1 MRADLQQPASGQK
14 ALNHREFWSLLLGGW
29 AAVITVFSSPYYVQ
43 GAYYATQFLSYSY
56 YAMCLTL
63 VLLWYRT
70 RLNHPNNHYQTGMF
84 LTIALSALSMSFLII
99 QSERIITWALSH
111 NQTFNGLL
119 QLNHHYDLISNAQWS
134 RGAQLILFQ
143 MSWLAALIGVRQ
155 IKMAYRES
163 LQFLGLTQN
172 LHQALFR
179 IRAGY
184 VGEGFIADTLNCI
197 ATSAQNGNE
206 DAEAM
211 VEHLGELVRY
221 ALETSQ
227 SEKVTLDMETH
238 TLGIYL
244 ELFEQVLATK
254 ENITKD
260 ATKNETKNA
269 TPRCQIDIIKPLKDS
284 KVLPMS
290 ILGLVAH
297 VLGYLSPALTA
308 PNDWFISIALKQY
321 EDRLQTC
328 ILYQPGSKLLLER
341 LAEDAAALDN
351 TVLDSMRFRLE
362 QAYPGGSYIELVHD
376 KHLQIQLTVP
386 NIK

>member
-1 MRADLQQPASGQK
+1 MQADLLQNSSGQK
-14 ALNHREFWSLLLGGW
+14 ALNYKEFWPLLLGGW

-56 YAMCLTL
+56 YAMCLTFI
-63 VLLWYRT
+63 LLWYRQ
-70 RLNHPNNHYQTGMF
+70 RLNRRNNHYQASVF
-84 LTIALSALSMSFLII
+84 LSIGLSALSVSFVII

-111 NQTFNGLL
+111 SHMLNSLL
-119 QLNHHYDLISNAQWS
+119 QLDHHYRIISDGQWS

-143 MSWLAALIGVRQ
+143 VSWLAALVGVKQ
-155 IKMAYRES
+155 IKLAYRES

-184 VGEGFIADTLNCI
+184 VGEGFIADTLDCI
-197 ATSAQNGNE
+197 AKSAQNHSE
-206 DAEAM
+206 DAESM
-211 VEHLGELVRY
+211 VENLGELVRY

-227 SEKVTLDMETH
+227 SAKVKLDLETRA
-238 TLGIYL
+238 LGIYL
-244 ELFEQVLATK
+244 ELFDQVFTNTESAST
-254 ENITKD
+254 ESAN
-260 ATKNETKNA
+260 
-269 TPRCQIDIIKPLKDS
+269 PRCQINIVKPLQDS

-297 VLGYLSPALTA
+297 VLGHLSPALTA
-308 PNDWFISIALKQY
+308 PNDWFITITLEQD
-321 EDRLQTC
+321 EDRLQTR
-328 ILYQPGSKLLLER
+328 IIYHPGSEFLIER

-351 TVLDSMRFRLE
+351 AVLDSMRFRLE

-376 KHLQIQLTVP
+376 KHLQILLTVP
-386 NIK
+386 TIQ